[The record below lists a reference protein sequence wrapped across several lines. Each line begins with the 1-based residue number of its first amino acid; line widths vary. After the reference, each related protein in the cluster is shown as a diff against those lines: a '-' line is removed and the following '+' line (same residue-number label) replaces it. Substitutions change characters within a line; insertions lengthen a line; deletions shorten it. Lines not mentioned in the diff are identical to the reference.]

1 MRKKRLL
8 WQIYPFFLVIAIASL
23 AGMTWYDCTAIRN
36 FYLDRTRNELQSRA
50 ILLEQQFT
58 AELAAGNHEKINNL
72 CKDLGLRAEMRI
84 TVILPDGKVV
94 GDTTESPLRMGSHA
108 DRLEIAQALAGKIG
122 WSSGRYSETLHEWRA
137 YSAMPLY
144 QDGKIIGVLRT
155 SLSME
160 AIDKALR
167 DIRNRVTW
175 FCCVTA
181 LMIAAITW
189 YGARSLVRPL
199 EILKTGAERIAQ
211 GDLSHRVPVG
221 NIREIAAV
229 AVSLNCMAAS
239 LEEKLRDLTTQ
250 GNEREAILSSMTEG
264 VLAVDSQERLI
275 RINEAAAKLLE
286 IDAAQAPGRMLQEVV
301 RNHDLHV
308 LVSNVLSAQCN
319 VESEII
325 LHDERG
331 ERNLLAQ
338 GTVLR
343 DARETIGTL
352 VILHEVTQLKRLE
365 KVRRDFVANVSH
377 ELRTPVTS
385 IKGFVETLLDG
396 AMNNPDELR
405 RFLEIVATQTDRLN
419 AIIEDLLTLSRI
431 EQEEEKAEIAL
442 TVSPVRKILET
453 AVEVCRMKAEEK
465 KITLDLSCDP
475 TLLAAMNAPLLEQ
488 AVINLLDNAIKYSYP
503 EGPISLSAERA
514 DNEIVIHVRDEGC
527 GIGREHLQ
535 RIFERFYR
543 VDKARSRKLGGTGL
557 GLAIVKHIAQVHG
570 GRAEVESALG
580 KGSLFSILLPP
591 LS

>member
-1 MRKKRLL
+1 
-8 WQIYPFFLVIAIASL
+8 
-23 AGMTWYDCTAIRN
+23 
-36 FYLDRTRNELQSRA
+36 
-50 ILLEQQFT
+50 
-58 AELAAGNHEKINNL
+58 
-72 CKDLGLRAEMRI
+72 
-84 TVILPDGKVV
+84 
-94 GDTTESPLRMGSHA
+94 
-108 DRLEIAQALAGKIG
+108 
-122 WSSGRYSETLHEWRA
+122 
-137 YSAMPLY
+137 
-144 QDGKIIGVLRT
+144 
-155 SLSME
+155 
-160 AIDKALR
+160 
-167 DIRNRVTW
+167 
-175 FCCVTA
+175 
-181 LMIAAITW
+181 
-189 YGARSLVRPL
+189 
-199 EILKTGAERIAQ
+199 
-211 GDLSHRVPVG
+211 
-221 NIREIAAV
+221 
-229 AVSLNCMAAS
+229 
-239 LEEKLRDLTTQ
+239 
-250 GNEREAILSSMTEG
+250 
-264 VLAVDSQERLI
+264 LAVDSQERLI

-396 AMNNPDELR
+396 AMNQPDELR
-405 RFLEIVATQTDRLN
+405 RFLEIVAAQTDRLN

-442 TVSPVRKILET
+442 TASSVRQVLET
-453 AVEVCRMKAEEK
+453 AVEVCRLKTEEK
-465 KITLDLSCDP
+465 KIAIELTCDP
-475 TLLAAMNAPLLEQ
+475 SLMAAMNAPLLEQ

-503 EGPISLSAERA
+503 DGTIFLSAEPTA
-514 DNEIVIHVRDEGC
+514 GEIVLRVRDEGC
-527 GIGREHLQ
+527 GIGREHLP